1 MAIQDDNTVLCK
13 GDLKAYHEKILPYLG
28 GNFMLGT
35 NVSDYYSE
43 DEKIVG
49 IFTDGKPIYQKTI
62 ISTTP
67 NSTNTQG
74 VIANLSSWNIDKVVD
89 IKGCFNDSQDGSN
102 AWMTINYYLQANNYA
117 MVHLNGSHIL
127 TMQIG
132 WSTHV
137 NKPLYIT
144 LLYTKTT
151 DAANSAVTT
160 PGCYDINFPNTWPE
174 NKEIYFGN
182 GLYGQRFTGT
192 MATSTTT
199 QELNLKTGL
208 PTSTALVKV
217 GGILKRHVMGASYYD
232 FAVPC
237 AYENLINASVA
248 VDVGTIKLLVKNSGS
263 GNIPYDVWCC
273 YTK

>member
-192 MATSTTT
+192 HSTSGGSAKQLLSSVGKIVNQGGQIKCPTWVTTPCPFGWGSDFYGMAFIDGSNK
-199 QELNLKTGL
+199 LMFNIK
-208 PTSTALVKV
+208 TSTAET
-217 GGILKRHVMGASYYD
+217 ATYD
-232 FAVPC
+232 IWV
-237 AYENLINASVA
+237 
-248 VDVGTIKLLVKNSGS
+248 T
-263 GNIPYDVWCC
+263 